1 MAAPWNN
8 PLNLAEMMPRHHHYL
23 FAHRAL
29 YACACEEPQKTITL
43 LSSDDAQDFLEG
55 LWTHVGE
62 QLPDEDRLT
71 FEGLSSRVAR
81 LDEKHMVA
89 LVTMPEPQG
98 TTEAHFVAIIFT
110 PPQRS
115 LFGRKKTDLR
125 YITLE
130 RGMELSGESR
140 TVLCEWRDDSH
151 LNYGNGPEATEV
163 AFLEVVQGMVN
174 RQ

>member
-8 PLNLAEMMPRHHHYL
+8 PLTLAEMMPRHHHYL

-29 YACACEEPQKTITL
+29 YACASEEPQKTIAL

-55 LWTHVGE
+55 LWAHVGE
-62 QLPDEDRLT
+62 QLPAEDRLISA
-71 FEGLSSRVAR
+71 GLGSRIAR
-81 LDEKHMVA
+81 LDEKHQVA
-89 LVTMPEPQG
+89 LVTLPEPQG

-115 LFGRKKTDLR
+115 LFGRKKADVR
-125 YITLE
+125 YVTLE

-140 TVLCEWRDDSH
+140 TVLCEW
-151 LNYGNGPEATEV
+151 
-163 AFLEVVQGMVN
+163 
-174 RQ
+174 